1 MPPNELSAYS
11 FLQSYPETL
20 SECALERARDTVG
33 QVTTSRLLRSNQPLG
48 SQLALTGQV
57 TFPAPKALESRI
69 GDLARIQKVPDG
81 NLRCFVLPLQV

>member
-1 MPPNELSAYS
+1 MQLN
-11 FLQSYPETL
+11 PETL

-69 GDLARIQKVPDG
+69 GDDALIDIADDEERVYEDLSTANG
-81 NLRCFVLPLQV
+81 L